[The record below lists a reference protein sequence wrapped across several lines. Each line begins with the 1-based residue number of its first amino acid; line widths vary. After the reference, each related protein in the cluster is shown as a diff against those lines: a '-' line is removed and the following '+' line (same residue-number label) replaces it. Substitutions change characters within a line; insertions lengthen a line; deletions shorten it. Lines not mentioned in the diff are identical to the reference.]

1 MQGRGRGKGPPPPRS
16 AFLPQAARSPS
27 PLARQW
33 RREASA
39 GRLPPPLAGPG
50 RLKPLFMLALCA
62 VYQMAPAS
70 WLAPMRGYHARFPWA
85 RKPSTARR
93 SRGRVFMG
101 GIGGPA
107 LGRRALAAPGVMA
120 AVSSKAAPE
129 RETKTSLLERRSS
142 LSRLGRWRSS
152 PSLCLMVRSKAPP
165 SLSQEHQGARASV
178 SYRPSALRR

>member
-1 MQGRGRGKGPPPPRS
+1 M
-16 AFLPQAARSPS
+16 PS

-33 RREASA
+33 RREAAA
-39 GRLPPPLAGPG
+39 GRLPPPPAGPG
-50 RLKPLFMLALCA
+50 RLKPLFVLALRA
-62 VYQMAPAS
+62 VYQTATS
-70 WLAPMRGYHARFPWA
+70 LLACGHARLSCPIPVGQGAEHGSAEPGPGFH
-85 RKPSTARR
+85 
-93 SRGRVFMG
+93 G
-101 GIGGPA
+101 GVGGPA